1 MIKKNIRPI
10 ITIDG
15 PAASGKGTISK
26 SIAEYF
32 NFYNLETGIFYRV
45 IAKEFKK
52 NNSNNNIKR
61 FLDSFKK
68 NIFDVS
74 RSYKR
79 SLYTEAVAK
88 KASELAK
95 LEVIRSYVLLKQ
107 IQTIKS
113 YPKKFKGII
122 LEGRDCGTVIA
133 PKADIKFFLNAKVEI
148 RAKRRYKQLLMERD
162 GVTYKKVYLDLLAR
176 DKNDRSRLLSP
187 LKIADDANEIDCSN
201 TNIEETIMIV
211 KKIILSK
218 LPYFKLNKEII
229 DGK

>member
-1 MIKKNIRPI
+1 M
-10 ITIDG
+10 
-15 PAASGKGTISK
+15 
-26 SIAEYF
+26 
-32 NFYNLETGIFYRV
+32 
-45 IAKEFKK
+45 
-52 NNSNNNIKR
+52 
-61 FLDSFKK
+61 
-68 NIFDVS
+68 
-74 RSYKR
+74 
-79 SLYTEAVAK
+79 
-88 KASELAK
+88 
-95 LEVIRSYVLLKQ
+95 
-107 IQTIKS
+107 
-113 YPKKFKGII
+113 
-122 LEGRDCGTVIA
+122 IA